1 MPEKIVQVG
10 LSGSGDAKVYH
21 TQADCSAL
29 KNIVDPQDVPAE
41 SLTDEWRECGYCS
54 GEHDPTKSGLSKGV
68 NPRETKNGLL
78 ETDPEDL
85 GLTPIG
91 ERRDGGAA

>member
-54 GEHDPTKSGLSKGV
+54 GEHDQPQRDEKRVARNRSRR
-68 NPRETKNGLL
+68 PR
-78 ETDPEDL
+78 TDAH
-85 GLTPIG
+85 
-91 ERRDGGAA
+91 RRAA